1 MAQAQARREAHFDCP
16 YYWAKYIASWPN
28 KSWTEKAHTIQA
40 EANDKPAARGRTFQE
55 TLFESDS
62 F

>member
-16 YYWAKYIASWPN
+16 WAKYIASWPN